1 MGQNQVKYRI
11 EKSYNQNPVCIWD
24 KTKLAT
30 LNKKSHNQNPVCMWD
45 KTKLIYHLLNI
56 KLYCQTAEVLSF
68 MNYESEVANMSFVD
82 NEIFDNVIVG
92 EYRDD
97 NGKIIKNV
105 YTTKD
110 DAALVI
116 GLSTLENLLA
126 KANSGV
132 GRSFTFMTFDEAD
145 VMYGDEIRANYR
157 KELKAKREA
166 KLKAQ
171 QEQEPV
177 ISQITYE
184 EADKLY
190 GDKIRQKYQEELNK
204 SGVVPKQSRKDVA
217 KSNLDV
223 AITAKKSQANRD
235 KTVMIKLISYGKTK
249 REIIETQRFSRTK
262 VEKFVKDLKDKV
274 EKDGLEKAQEYV
286 LNLVKNNSGVVIVN
300 PYEDNKKVTN
310 FVDLYHCSYKEVQDA
325 VLEKKMNEE
334 IKQRRY
340 EEYHNKVQAE
350 ANQAAEEHMKHVDEE
365 LAKLGITRTPEKPVA
380 KYDKDGDEIADI
392 DSILSLVSGVDT
404 TAPAP
409 VETPDT
415 SADVNSYIDK
425 MNELQKKAD
434 RREQILPTRQEV
446 YVSDSEADD
455 WGE

>member
-1 MGQNQVKYRI
+1 
-11 EKSYNQNPVCIWD
+11 
-24 KTKLAT
+24 
-30 LNKKSHNQNPVCMWD
+30 
-45 KTKLIYHLLNI
+45 
-56 KLYCQTAEVLSF
+56 

-145 VMYGDEIRANYR
+145 AMYGDEIRANYR

-415 SADVNSYIDK
+415 SADVNS
-425 MNELQKKAD
+425 
-434 RREQILPTRQEV
+434 
-446 YVSDSEADD
+446 
-455 WGE
+455 

>member
-1 MGQNQVKYRI
+1 
-11 EKSYNQNPVCIWD
+11 
-24 KTKLAT
+24 
-30 LNKKSHNQNPVCMWD
+30 
-45 KTKLIYHLLNI
+45 
-56 KLYCQTAEVLSF
+56 
-68 MNYESEVANMSFVD
+68 MNFVD

-132 GRSFTFMTFDEAD
+132 GRSFTFMTFDEANEA
-145 VMYGDEIRANYR
+145 YGEKIRANYR

-171 QEQEPV
+171 QEQQEALQVEQEPV
-177 ISQITYE
+177 VSQITYE
-184 EADKLY
+184 EANKLY
-190 GDKIRQKYQEELNK
+190 GDKIRQEYQEELNK
-204 SGVVPKQSRKDVA
+204 SGVVLQSEDIKENHTDASKKNLSIANNVRVA
-217 KSNLDV
+217 
-223 AITAKKSQANRD
+223 QADRD
-235 KTVMIKLISYGKTK
+235 KTMIIKLIAYGKTK
-249 REIIETQRFSRTK
+249 QEIIETQDFSRTK
-262 VEKFVKDLKDKV
+262 VERVIRDLKSQVDKN
-274 EKDGLEKAQEYV
+274 GLQGAEDYV
-286 LNLVKNNSGVVIVN
+286 NNLVKTHSGVVIET
-300 PYEDNKKVTN
+300 PDEDNRQISS
-310 FVDLYHCSYKEVQDA
+310 FILLYHCSYKEVQKA
-325 VLEKKMNEE
+325 LEEKRLTEE
-334 IKQRRY
+334 ATQRKID
-340 EEYHNKVQAE
+340 EFHNKVQAE

-404 TAPAP
+404 TQVSKP

>member
-1 MGQNQVKYRI
+1 
-11 EKSYNQNPVCIWD
+11 
-24 KTKLAT
+24 
-30 LNKKSHNQNPVCMWD
+30 
-45 KTKLIYHLLNI
+45 
-56 KLYCQTAEVLSF
+56 
-68 MNYESEVANMSFVD
+68 MSFVD

-132 GRSFTFMTFDEAD
+132 GRSFTFMTFDEAEA
-145 VMYGDEIRANYR
+145 MYGEKIRANYR

-171 QEQEPV
+171 QEQ
-177 ISQITYE
+177 Q
-184 EADKLY
+184 EALQVEQDV
-190 GDKIRQKYQEELNK
+190 RQAELNK
-204 SGVVPKQSRKDVA
+204 KKEEQRKD
-217 KSNLDV
+217 KIKN
-223 AITAKKSQANRD
+223 TMRD
-235 KTVMIKLISYGKTK
+235 KAEYNQCLIFNEMSRGSTKEEIAQKLDFSIPTINKAEKAFRTEINVKATDEKTGEIVEQKMNYVDYLFSKYKSLFNTFEDSLSYKAQFKRMSTAYKDFSLIKDKQGNPVRPYSYKIYQQELAK
-249 REIIETQRFSRTK
+249 ERARVEAETQKR
-262 VEKFVKDLKDKV
+262 
-274 EKDGLEKAQEYV
+274 
-286 LNLVKNNSGVVIVN
+286 
-300 PYEDNKKVTN
+300 
-310 FVDLYHCSYKEVQDA
+310 VDW
-325 VLEKKMNEE
+325 
-334 IKQRRY
+334 
-340 EEYHNKVQAE
+340 HNKVQAE

-365 LAKLGITRTPEKPVA
+365 LTKLGITRTPEKPVA

-404 TAPAP
+404 TQVSKP

-415 SADVNSYIDK
+415 SADVNFYIDK

-434 RREQILPTRQEV
+434 RREQILPTKQEV
-446 YVSDSEADD
+446 YASDSEVDD